1 MYCSADGS
9 HWLHLY
15 YTYMKIWIRC
25 LSLLL
30 PLVLIATPLH
40 AATPKAGGTCA
51 KAGAT
56 AVYSER
62 KFTCVKSG
70 KKLLWNKGVQIS
82 VSKPV
87 ASITPK
93 STPAGYTMQQVATNN
108 RTANCWT
115 VINGWVYDLT
125 RLINTHP
132 GGTGSITSMCGIDS
146 TGAFNAKHLNNASV
160 AKQLLTFRLGPLK
173 K

>member
-1 MYCSADGS
+1 
-9 HWLHLY
+9 
-15 YTYMKIWIRC
+15 MKIWIRC

-40 AATPKAGGTCA
+40 AASPKAGGTCA

-56 AVYSER
+56 AANSNM

-82 VSKPV
+82 VSKPA
-87 ASITPK
+87 ASPTPK

-146 TGAFNAKHLNNASV
+146 TAAFNAKHLNKVSV
-160 AKQLLTFRLGPLK
+160 VKQLLTFRLGPLK